1 MDRIRDRRNSGSR
14 LITDLNQHRNP
25 ETTEK
30 AQHIIAMQ
38 THATTNDA
46 MTPLRYQYR
55 HVGHMRC
62 LTRTIASRATNQP
75 PRTRTRQQCRTG
87 KPYPPR
93 KENQIYQHS
102 AATAR
107 RRTPRPPA
115 CTTANPTAD
124 EQPHRQQHPHD
135 PTSSTFSH
143 QKPLRKATIQS
154 AVRTTSRLSHVPAQL
169 LCHTSSIC
177 DSSARGHVP
186 RIIVAHIDRRPQASQ
201 AIRHLHAVMISVEG
215 RSERCR
221 SADDSQWGLF
231 VRPPWTVA
239 GRIQPHACGTA
250 RGFGRFPRG
259 VPQERGMV
267 EKSIV

>member
-1 MDRIRDRRNSGSR
+1 
-14 LITDLNQHRNP
+14 
-25 ETTEK
+25 
-30 AQHIIAMQ
+30 MQ

-215 RSERCR
+215 RGERCR
-221 SADDSQWGLF
+221 SADDGQWGLF